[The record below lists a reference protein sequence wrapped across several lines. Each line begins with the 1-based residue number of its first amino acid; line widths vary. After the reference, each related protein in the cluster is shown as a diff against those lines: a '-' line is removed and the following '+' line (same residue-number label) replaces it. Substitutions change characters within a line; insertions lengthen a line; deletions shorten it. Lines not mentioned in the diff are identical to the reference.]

1 MKVIE
6 PDDEYTEIGLKL
18 DEQGG
23 RNDGGYVFATRK
35 LTDEAW
41 VALEPGELD
50 IVIGG
55 TLAYSAVKPEDE
67 EAA

>member
-1 MKVIE
+1 
-6 PDDEYTEIGLKL
+6 
-18 DEQGG
+18 
-23 RNDGGYVFATRK
+23 